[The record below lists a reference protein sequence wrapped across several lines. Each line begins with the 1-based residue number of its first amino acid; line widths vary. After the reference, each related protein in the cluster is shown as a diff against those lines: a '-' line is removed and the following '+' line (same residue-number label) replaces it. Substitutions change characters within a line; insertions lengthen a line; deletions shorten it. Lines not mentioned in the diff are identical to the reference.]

1 LSFRSRRSLAFTVAA
16 ILLVMSTAVLGL
28 SAAVAFR
35 ALQLRETRAL
45 NRRAD
50 LTTRTLAEAL
60 VLPLWN
66 LDEEQTNR
74 ILEGALADRVI
85 VGLRVRTR
93 YGDQA
98 RFRPGVPQG
107 PADLMA
113 RAGFLVQSREIRRGQ
128 ASLGT
133 LEAFTTTRFMDQ
145 DMNRLKMVLFAG
157 LLGFDLVLVAGMYLL
172 LWMTVVKPIREA
184 SRFAEAVS
192 SGRLPFAPV
201 EAGHRFLELEGLHRS
216 MATMVQLLN
225 QRYVKLM
232 ESEQRFRALFN
243 GSNDAIFVREI
254 VPGNPRAPFVEVNE
268 AACALLGYSR
278 EDLLTR
284 NVYDLSPARLEDSL
298 DRARKALSAQ
308 GNVLVDGVHLTRDG
322 REIQVEINAH
332 QFELA
337 GRTFVLSVARDVS
350 ERHRLEEQLRHS
362 QKMES
367 VGMLAGGIAHD
378 FNNILQV
385 IIGYANTL
393 EVKIPEQDPNRRH
406 LDPILAAAG
415 RAAQLTRSLLA
426 FSRKE
431 SIEPRPAELNELV
444 RRMHEFLKRV
454 IGEDIEL
461 VTRQSPVSL
470 DVLIDEGQIEQVLMN
485 LATNA
490 RDAMPK
496 GGILSLETER
506 VAIAPDA
513 IGQHG
518 VDHAGTWARLSV
530 SDTGSGMDEVTRL
543 RMFDPFFTT
552 KAAGKGTG
560 LGLAIV
566 YGIIRQ
572 HRGQINAYSEP
583 GRGTTFRIYLPVAG
597 EGALAAEQAAP
608 SAAGLGGAETILVAE
623 DDESLRLLF
632 SDILTGQGYS
642 VIQAGDGQEAVERH
656 REHAGKVDLL
666 LMDLIM
672 PRMSGK
678 AAFDL
683 IRAACPTVRVLFT
696 SGYTADII
704 QSRADLDE
712 GVDLVMKPIATRDLL
727 MKIRSILDRT

>member
-1 LSFRSRRSLAFTVAA
+1 
-16 ILLVMSTAVLGL
+16 
-28 SAAVAFR
+28 
-35 ALQLRETRAL
+35 
-45 NRRAD
+45 
-50 LTTRTLAEAL
+50 
-60 VLPLWN
+60 
-66 LDEEQTNR
+66 
-74 ILEGALADRVI
+74 
-85 VGLRVRTR
+85 
-93 YGDQA
+93 
-98 RFRPGVPQG
+98 
-107 PADLMA
+107 
-113 RAGFLVQSREIRRGQ
+113 
-128 ASLGT
+128 
-133 LEAFTTTRFMDQ
+133 
-145 DMNRLKMVLFAG
+145 
-157 LLGFDLVLVAGMYLL
+157 
-172 LWMTVVKPIREA
+172 
-184 SRFAEAVS
+184 
-192 SGRLPFAPV
+192 
-201 EAGHRFLELEGLHRS
+201 
-216 MATMVQLLN
+216 
-225 QRYVKLM
+225 
-232 ESEQRFRALFN
+232 
-243 GSNDAIFVREI
+243 
-254 VPGNPRAPFVEVNE
+254 
-268 AACALLGYSR
+268 
-278 EDLLTR
+278 
-284 NVYDLSPARLEDSL
+284 
-298 DRARKALSAQ
+298 
-308 GNVLVDGVHLTRDG
+308 
-322 REIQVEINAH
+322 
-332 QFELA
+332 
-337 GRTFVLSVARDVS
+337 
-350 ERHRLEEQLRHS
+350 
-362 QKMES
+362 
-367 VGMLAGGIAHD
+367 
-378 FNNILQV
+378 V

-393 EVKIPEQDPNRRH
+393 EVKIPEQDPNRRL

-470 DVLIDEGQIEQVLMN
+470 DVHIDEGQIEQVLMN